1 MTMEIQI
8 LFGTGSTNVAGFNR
22 LMGSKPFA
30 LAKDNPNYHVP
41 NSLFRNALIIDV
53 CRVHS

>member
-1 MTMEIQI
+1 MEIQI

-22 LMGSKPFA
+22 LMGFKPSA
-30 LAKDNPNYHVP
+30 LAKDNLNYHVP
-41 NSLFRNALIIDV
+41 NSLLRNASIIDV

>member
-22 LMGSKPFA
+22 LMGSKP
-30 LAKDNPNYHVP
+30 
-41 NSLFRNALIIDV
+41 SLLQKTTLIIMFQTV
-53 CRVHS
+53 CSEMH